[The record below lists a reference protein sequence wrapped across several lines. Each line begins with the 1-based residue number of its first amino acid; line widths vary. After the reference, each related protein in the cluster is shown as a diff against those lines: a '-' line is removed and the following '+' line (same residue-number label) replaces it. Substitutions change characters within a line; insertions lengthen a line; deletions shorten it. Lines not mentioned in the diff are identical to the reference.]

1 MKFKPFGIVFAAI
14 VLLLMPSLAS
24 AQGARSSL
32 SGVVQDSQGG
42 VLPGV
47 TVVLTD
53 PTGTTMQLV
62 TNEKGL
68 FSAPSISS
76 GTYKVTMTLE
86 GFKTVLLDKV
96 IVAAASPATLNVT
109 MVVGGVEQMVEV
121 KAYTGLVQTQSAT
134 VATTLDTDAIQKL
147 PMVTRNVMQSLP
159 ALLVGID
166 QTGGDRSATINGLP
180 QNSVKLTMDGI
191 DVKNV
196 QGEGNGGGFYAFV
209 YPAADAIEAVTVT
222 SATQSAESSGDGSAS
237 VRFVTKGGTDRYTGS
252 FFEYLRDKSLN
263 TNYFFNDLKG
273 LPKNTATIH
282 NFGAT
287 VGGPI
292 RIPKMVG
299 KGRAFFFVD
308 LEEYYHP
315 NSVTSTRTVLSPDAQ
330 QGIFGYNTP
339 TGVKQVNLFTLAG
352 KNGQLATANPTIA
365 ALLTQIRS
373 GVSSTGVITQNADSN
388 TQAYTFQFDGPDN
401 VPQPSGRIDVNL
413 PHGSR
418 LTATYHYVG
427 IDWTVSSAAP
437 VRFPGLPN
445 SAHYWSTRTTGS
457 TALRTVVNPNIVNVA
472 TFGTQNQR
480 TYNSPTVTAD
490 QFANQGGFNLTFPT
504 IGGVAL
510 TSATATTG
518 RQNRHAPLWS
528 VEDSVNWQHGLHTIS
543 FGGSFTRY
551 INDLFQDQPVAGVAF
566 GVQTGVDPADAM
578 FTTAN
583 FPGASTADLTSA
595 RALYGFL
602 SGRVTSVI
610 ATAALTDQGKYE
622 YLGRSYDK
630 FHLSEGGVFIQDQ
643 WRMTPHLTV
652 NAGVRY
658 QIQLAPTP
666 EVGNY
671 TAADITALCG
681 VSGTGSG
688 LAGCNM
694 FTPGSLT
701 GSTPH
706 YTQFTPGSTM
716 FAADRNNIAPNIGVA
731 WQPNIQ
737 GGILR
742 KILGDPSQATI
753 RAGFGIS
760 FDHEPLGTY
769 LSVFQANPGRSFS
782 ATRSAAN
789 ANLVLPGQTWPVLFS
804 STDRLGAPAAC
815 SGAITAA
822 CYPALPTYP
831 VTATTANNMSVF
843 DPKLQEPYNRQYSLG
858 IQRAIS
864 KDMALEVRYVG
875 TRSFGG
881 INTVNMNEIT
891 VKENGFLNEF
901 KLAQNNL
908 YANIAAGRGQTFAYF
923 GAGSGTSPLPI
934 FLASFNG
941 VAATSAG
948 DSSKY
953 TGANWTSS
961 TFTGFLNR
969 LNPSPASFA
978 STNTSNGLFGNSTF
992 RNNGRNAGLPVN
1004 FWLVNPDVGTASY
1017 TSNTDTAR
1025 YDGLQVELRRR
1036 LSHGLLLTSS
1046 YAFSRSTTSDFSTI
1060 HQGLATV
1067 RSLSGV
1073 PQSVKF
1079 AASWDLP
1086 YGHGRAFGQHAA
1098 GWLDA
1103 IAGGWT
1109 LSGVGRAQTGQ
1120 QLRVGG
1126 SRLVGMT
1133 EKELQKEFKI
1143 RIDRAAGIV
1152 YDLPQDI
1159 IDNTI
1164 RAYSANATGYTQGT
1178 PTGRYLAPASTADC
1192 VEVYRGDCGEA
1203 PYINLTG
1210 PIVSRLDLT
1219 FRKSVKV
1226 GKKRLDFEYDV
1237 FNAFNAIQ
1245 FNPVFQASSSA
1256 TINQV
1261 TTGYTNGNTD
1271 EPGGRIGQV
1280 VFRFV
1285 W

>member
-1 MKFKPFGIVFAAI
+1 MKFKLSGIVFAVI
-14 VLLLMPSLAS
+14 VLLLAPVVAL
-24 AQGARSSL
+24 AQGARSAL

-53 PTGTTMQLV
+53 QTGTTQQTL
-62 TNEKGL
+62 TNEKGI
-68 FSAPSISS
+68 FSVPSISA
-76 GTYKVTMTLE
+76 GTYKVVMTLE

-96 IVAAASPATLNVT
+96 VVVAASPASLNVT
-109 MVVGGVEQMVEV
+109 MSVGGMEQTVEV
-121 KAYTGLVQTQSAT
+121 KANTALVQTQSAT
-134 VATTLDTDAIQKL
+134 VATTLDTDSIQKL

-209 YPAADAIEAVTVT
+209 YPSADAIEAVTVT

-252 FFEYLRDKSLN
+252 FFEYLRNNKLN

-292 RIPKMVG
+292 QIPKLLSKG
-299 KGRAFFFVD
+299 KAFFFVD

-315 NSVTSTRTVLSPDAQ
+315 NSTTSTRTVLSPNAQ
-330 QGIFGYNTP
+330 QGLFSYSTP
-339 TGVKQVNLFTLAG
+339 AGVTQVNLLTLAA
-352 KNGQLATANPTIA
+352 KNGQLGTANPTIA

-373 GVSSTGVITQNADSN
+373 GVSSTGVITQNADAN
-388 TQAYTFQFDGPDN
+388 TQSYLYEFDGPDN
-401 VPQPSGRIDVNL
+401 IPQPSMRLDVNL

-418 LTATYHYVG
+418 LTTTYHYVG

-437 VRFPGLPN
+437 PRFPGLPN
-445 SAHYWSTRTTGS
+445 QARYISTRTTGS
-457 TALRTVVNPNIVNVA
+457 TSLRTIVSPSIVNVA

-490 QFANQGGFNLTFPT
+490 QFANQGGFNMTFPT

-510 TSATATTG
+510 TSATSTTG
-518 RQNRHAPLWS
+518 RQYRHAPLWS
-528 VEDSVNWQHGLHTIS
+528 VEDSVNWQHGLHTVS

-551 INDLFQDQPVAGVAF
+551 FNDLYQDFPVPGLTF
-566 GVQTGVDPADAM
+566 GVQTSVDPADAM
-578 FTTAN
+578 FNAAN

-602 SGRVTSVI
+602 TGRITSI
-610 ATAALTDQGKYE
+610 TGTASLTDRGTYE
-622 YLGRSYDK
+622 YLARSYDK
-630 FHLSEGGVFIQDQ
+630 FHLSEGGVFVQDQ

-652 NAGVRY
+652 NAGIRY

-671 TAADITALCG
+671 TQADLKALCG
-681 VSGTGSG
+681 VSGMGG
-688 LAGCNM
+688 GVAGCNM

-701 GSTPH
+701 GTTPT
-706 YTQFTPGSTM
+706 YSQFAPGSTM
-716 FAADRNNIAPNIGVA
+716 FAADRNNFAPNLGIA
-731 WQPNIQ
+731 WQPNVES
-737 GGILR
+737 GFLR
-742 KILGDPSQATI
+742 KILGDPAQATL
-753 RAGFGIS
+753 RAGFGLS

-769 LSVFQANPGRSFS
+769 LTVFQANPGRSFS

-789 ANLVLPGQTWPVLFS
+789 GNLVLPGQSWPVLLT
-804 STDRLGAPAAC
+804 STDRLGAPPAC
-815 SGAITAA
+815 AGTITAA
-822 CYPALPTYP
+822 CYPAVPTYP
-831 VTATTANNMSVF
+831 VIGTTANNMSVF
-843 DPKLQEPYNRQYSLG
+843 DPRLQEPYNRQYSLG
-858 IQRAIS
+858 FQRSIT
-864 KDMALEVRYVG
+864 KDMALEVRYIG

-941 VAATSAG
+941 VAAGAAG
-948 DSSKY
+948 DPTKY

-969 LNPSPASFA
+969 LNPSPLSIA
-978 STNTSNGLFGNSTF
+978 STNTTTGLYGNSTF
-992 RNNGRNAGLPVN
+992 RANGRAAGLPVN

-1036 LSHGLLLTSS
+1036 LSHGLLMTAS
-1046 YAFSRSTTSDFSTI
+1046 YAFSRSTVSDFSTI
-1060 HQGLATV
+1060 HQGLGTV
-1067 RSLSGV
+1067 TSPTGV

-1079 AASWDLP
+1079 SASWDVP
-1086 YGHGRAFGQHAA
+1086 FGHGRAFGQDVS
-1098 GWLDA
+1098 GWVDA

-1109 LSGVGRAQTGQ
+1109 VSGAGRAQSGQ
-1120 QLRVGG
+1120 QLRLGG
-1126 SRLVGMT
+1126 ARLVGMT
-1133 EKELQKEFKI
+1133 EKELQKAFQI
-1143 RIDRAAGIV
+1143 RIDRAAGVV

-1164 RAYSANATGYTQGT
+1164 KAYSSNVSGYTQGT
-1178 PTGRYLAPASTADC
+1178 PVGRFIAPASSADC
-1192 VEVYRGDCGEA
+1192 VEVYRGDCGESN
-1203 PYINLTG
+1203 YINLTG
-1210 PIVSRLDLT
+1210 PIVARLDLT
-1219 FRKSVKV
+1219 FRKSVRI
-1226 GKKRLDFEYDV
+1226 GKKRLDIEYDL

-1261 TTGYTNGNTD
+1261 TSAYTNGNTD
-1271 EPGGRIGQV
+1271 DPGGRLGQV